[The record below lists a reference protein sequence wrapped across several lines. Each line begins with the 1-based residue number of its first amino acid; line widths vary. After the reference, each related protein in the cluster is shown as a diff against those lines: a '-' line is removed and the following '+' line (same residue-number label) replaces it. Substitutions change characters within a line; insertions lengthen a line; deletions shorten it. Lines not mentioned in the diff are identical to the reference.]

1 MNFAL
6 AHRRVIDELDE
17 QPKTGRALVENPYE
31 RELVETDLE
40 SWLDDLKTS
49 VVNGTY
55 TPGAVDLC
63 GAPKGGDLIR
73 PAARMALAD
82 RVVYTAAV
90 GSCVKYIVRATRWS
104 QRKIDFA
111 PLFHATH
118 PHQRQ
123 WLLKPFLGWDE
134 WTGQSLHLFDLAKTQ
149 FVVTA
154 DIAGFFENISLKRLR
169 YELLRIGS
177 PEAVVDLLR
186 DCLNKWALMDDRG
199 LPQGV
204 LASDIL
210 AKLYLESF
218 DKRLRDD
225 GHRHVRYAD
234 DIRVFCKSHTEA
246 RRALV
251 LVTEMLRER
260 GLTVQSAKTKIRT
273 ADEALRREI
282 EGALPAIRDLNRD
295 FINEAIDAGL
305 LPVDQESVPVSV
317 IDDLINADPH
327 RMDPEVL
334 RRAWKKFVVGV
345 DQPNR
350 SIFRYLLRR
359 FAAAGD
365 PIAVDYCSPRLR
377 SHPDALPEIL
387 RYFEDLDDAKLE
399 VPVATALGSKDL
411 NPYPYSRYLLLD
423 WLRRN
428 RPKLR
433 VATLRTL
440 RDQAFGGEHPTYV
453 HAAARAVLAE
463 LGDHSDL
470 DRLAAL
476 LPGTSEPFA
485 RAQLLCTLTR
495 LEKGR
500 RNTLAGRLRNE
511 KPWGRRASAYVRARG

>member
-260 GLTVQSAKTKIRT
+260 GLTVQSATT
-273 ADEALRREI
+273 
-282 EGALPAIRDLNRD
+282 
-295 FINEAIDAGL
+295 
-305 LPVDQESVPVSV
+305 
-317 IDDLINADPH
+317 
-327 RMDPEVL
+327 
-334 RRAWKKFVVGV
+334 
-345 DQPNR
+345 
-350 SIFRYLLRR
+350 
-359 FAAAGD
+359 
-365 PIAVDYCSPRLR
+365 
-377 SHPDALPEIL
+377 
-387 RYFEDLDDAKLE
+387 
-399 VPVATALGSKDL
+399 
-411 NPYPYSRYLLLD
+411 
-423 WLRRN
+423 RN
-428 RPKLR
+428 RCLSRLSTTSSMRILIEWIQRCSGGPGKNSSSGSISR
-433 VATLRTL
+433 IARSS
-440 RDQAFGGEHPTYV
+440 DICFGDS
-453 HAAARAVLAE
+453 R
-463 LGDHSDL
+463 
-470 DRLAAL
+470 RLATQSPLTTAH
-476 LPGTSEPFA
+476 PAYDPTQTRYPRSCGTSK
-485 RAQLLCTLTR
+485 TLTTR
-495 LEKGR
+495 SSKSRSRQL
-500 RNTLAGRLRNE
+500 
-511 KPWGRRASAYVRARG
+511 